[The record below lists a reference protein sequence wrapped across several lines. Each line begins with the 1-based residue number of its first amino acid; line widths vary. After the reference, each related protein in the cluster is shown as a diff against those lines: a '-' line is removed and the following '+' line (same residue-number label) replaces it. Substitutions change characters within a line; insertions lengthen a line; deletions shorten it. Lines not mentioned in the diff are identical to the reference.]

1 MTIKSIRTGWTGI
14 SALAGNPVLGDYE
27 SIQTVTVGSGGA
39 TDITFTSIPSSYQHL
54 QIRGFART
62 SRATF
67 GVDALRFQ
75 LNGDTAGNYSWHHL
89 RGDGA
94 TTESSALANSS
105 YMESQRILGTTTG
118 SGFGGLIIDLLDYKD
133 TNKYTTARVFG
144 GVDTNGTVGGIGGA
158 VMITSGS
165 WRNTAAVT
173 SIKLYGDAAN
183 FAQHS
188 HFALYGIR

>member
-1 MTIKSIRTGWTGI
+1 MIGNIVAGATYFEETI
-14 SALAGNPVLGDYE
+14 GDFE
-27 SIQTVTVGSGGA
+27 SIATVTVGVGGA
-39 TDITFTSIPSSYQHL
+39 ADVTFTSIPSTFQHL

-75 LNGDTAGNYSWHHL
+75 LNGDPSANYSWHHM
-89 RGDGA
+89 RGDGSA
-94 TTESSALANSS
+94 TEAAAGANAS

-118 SGFGGLIIDLLDYKD
+118 SGFGGLIIDLLDYKN
-133 TNKYTTARVFG
+133 TSKYTTARVLG

-173 SIKLYGDAAN
+173 SVKLYGDAAN
-183 FAQHS
+183 FAQYS
-188 HFALYGIR
+188 HFALYGIKG

>member
-1 MTIKSIRTGWTGI
+1 MTPILGITASSIT
-14 SALAGNPVLGDYE
+14 SSFLGGDFE
-27 SIQTVTVGSGGA
+27 SIATVTVGAGGA
-39 TDITFTSIPSSYQHL
+39 ADVTFTSIPSTYQHL

-89 RGDGA
+89 RGDGS
-94 TTESSALANSS
+94 TTEAAAGSNAS

-118 SGFGGLIIDLLDYKD
+118 SGFGGLIIDLLDYTN
-133 TNKYTTARVFG
+133 TNKYTTARVLG
-144 GVDTNGTVGGIGGA
+144 GVDTNGLVGGIGGA

-173 SIKLYGDAAN
+173 SVKLYGDAAN
-183 FAQHS
+183 FAQYS
-188 HFALYGIR
+188 HFALYGIL